1 MESLI
6 DELENLRFT
15 DGFHLEKFYD
25 SCIIT
30 STGESCIDSETF
42 QNNEVTFDEIPLEVD
57 EISNLGFFRN
67 GLINKVIEEIK
78 NYFPVDEL
86 KNLNIFEPSQLP
98 NNFNETEEIKN
109 ICTMFG
115 YDKLFFPDLAFYFQT
130 LVDLIKSKPN
140 FTSIKCATF
149 KEFWLSQ
156 LRDTS
161 LPWTEDTKLIIETI
175 ISLPI
180 GMLH

>member
-15 DGFHLEKFYD
+15 DGFHLKKFYD

-57 EISNLGFFRN
+57 EIRNLGFFRN

-115 YDKLFFPDLAFYFQT
+115 YDQLFFPDLAFYFQT